1 MDLRS
6 QLAALFGRGGDQPQ
20 QPDSPLVAKIPTG
33 APGEMLT
40 PEGQVIDENA
50 LGERNEESFVTK
62 QNEDWVNRSHGR
74 PAPRVQDQAGLD
86 ELMMQLANP
95 GAGITEG
102 PNANIGDDSRARA
115 LAQVAAL
122 RG

>member
-6 QLAALFGRGGDQPQ
+6 QLAALFGRGEQPQ
-20 QPDSPLVAKIPTG
+20 QPDSPMVARVPTG
-33 APGEMLT
+33 APGQMLDQY
-40 PEGQVIDENA
+40 GQVVDENA
-50 LGERNEESFVTK
+50 LGEQNEESFITK
-62 QNEDWVNRSHGR
+62 QNEDLVNRTHGR
-74 PAPRVQDQAGLD
+74 RRAPQRD
-86 ELMMQLANP
+86 EEGMEALIAQLANP
-95 GAGITEG
+95 DMGITEG

>member
-6 QLAALFGRGGDQPQ
+6 QLAALFGRGEQAPQ
-20 QPDSPLVAKIPTG
+20 QPDSQMVARVPTG
-33 APGEMLT
+33 APDQMLDQY
-40 PEGQVIDENA
+40 GQVVDENA
-50 LGERNEESFVTK
+50 LGMQNEEGFVTK
-62 QNEDWVNRSHGR
+62 QNEDLVNRPAGR
-74 PAPRVQDQAGLD
+74 RPPIQDQAGMD
-86 ELMMQLANP
+86 ALMMQLANP

-115 LAQVAAL
+115 LAQIAAL

>member
-6 QLAALFGRGGDQPQ
+6 QLAALFGRGEQAPQ
-20 QPDSPLVAKIPTG
+20 QPDSPMVARVPTG
-33 APGEMLT
+33 APGQMLDQY
-40 PEGQVIDENA
+40 GQVVDENA
-50 LGERNEESFVTK
+50 LGEQNEEGFVTK
-62 QNEDWVNRSHGR
+62 QNEDFVNR
-74 PAPRVQDQAGLD
+74 PAGHRSPVQDQAGMD
-86 ELMMQLANP
+86 ALMMQLANP

-115 LAQVAAL
+115 MAQIAAL

>member
-6 QLAALFGRGGDQPQ
+6 QLAALFGRGEQAPQ
-20 QPDSPLVAKIPTG
+20 QPDSPMVARVPTG
-33 APGEMLT
+33 APGQMLDQY
-40 PEGQVIDENA
+40 GQVVDENA
-50 LGERNEESFVTK
+50 LGEQNEEGFVTK
-62 QNEDWVNRSHGR
+62 QNEDFVNRPAGHR
-74 PAPRVQDQAGLD
+74 PPVQDQTGMDA
-86 ELMMQLANP
+86 LMMQLANP

-115 LAQVAAL
+115 LAQIAAL

>member
-6 QLAALFGRGGDQPQ
+6 QLATLFGRGEQPQ
-20 QPDSPLVAKIPTG
+20 QPDSPMVARVPTG
-33 APGEMLT
+33 APGQMLDQY
-40 PEGQVIDENA
+40 GQVVDENA
-50 LGERNEESFVTK
+50 LGEQNEESFITK
-62 QNEDWVNRSHGR
+62 QNEDLVNRTHGR
-74 PAPRVQDQAGLD
+74 PIKNRD
-86 ELMMQLANP
+86 EEGMEALIAQLANP
-95 GAGITEG
+95 DLGITEG

>member
-6 QLAALFGRGGDQPQ
+6 QLAALFGRGEQAPQ
-20 QPDSPLVAKIPTG
+20 QPDSPMVARVPTG
-33 APGEMLT
+33 APGQMLDQY
-40 PEGQVIDENA
+40 GQVVDENA
-50 LGERNEESFVTK
+50 LGEQNEEGFVTK
-62 QNEDWVNRSHGR
+62 QNEDFVNRPAGHR
-74 PAPRVQDQAGLD
+74 PPVQDQTGMDAM
-86 ELMMQLANP
+86 MMQLANP

-115 LAQVAAL
+115 MAQIAAL

>member
-6 QLAALFGRGGDQPQ
+6 QLAALFGRGEQPQ
-20 QPDSPLVAKIPTG
+20 QPDSPMVARVPTG
-33 APGEMLT
+33 APGQMLDLA
-40 PEGQVIDENA
+40 GQVVDENA
-50 LGERNEESFVTK
+50 LGEQNEESFITK
-62 QNEDWVNRSHGR
+62 QNEDLVNRTHGR
-74 PAPRVQDQAGLD
+74 RRAPQRDEEGL
-86 ELMMQLANP
+86 ERLIQQLQNP
-95 GAGITEG
+95 EAGITEG